1 MVYNSILLATIQP
14 ILDKYAK
21 GQLLIIELYSR
32 RHIWKLCTVECFFPG
47 TMATRSE
54 DYYKEDDEDSYNY
67 KKTIL
72 KMGKMKT
79 VEKTR
84 KMKVVKKKVIV
95 KMRKIDNCMYNYDVD
110 YNDDE
115 CEDIGKVRQMKI
127 GQEDEENE
135 D

>member
-1 MVYNSILLATIQP
+1 
-14 ILDKYAK
+14 
-21 GQLLIIELYSR
+21 
-32 RHIWKLCTVECFFPG
+32 
-47 TMATRSE
+47 MATRSE
-54 DYYKEDDEDSYNY
+54 DYYQEDDEDSYNY

-79 VEKTR
+79 VEMTR
-84 KMKVVKKKVIV
+84 KMKIIV
-95 KMRKIDNCMYNYDVD
+95 KMRKIDNCMYNYDDD

-115 CEDIGKVRQMKI
+115 YEDIGKVRQMKI

>member
-1 MVYNSILLATIQP
+1 M
-14 ILDKYAK
+14 
-21 GQLLIIELYSR
+21 
-32 RHIWKLCTVECFFPG
+32 KLCTVEYFFPG

-72 KMGKMKT
+72 KMGEMKT
-79 VEKTR
+79 VEMTR
-84 KMKVVKKKVIV
+84 KMKIVKLKIIV
-95 KMRKIDNCMYNYDVD
+95 KMRKIDNCTYNYDDD

-115 CEDIGKVRQMKI
+115 YEDIGKVRQMKI

>member
-1 MVYNSILLATIQP
+1 
-14 ILDKYAK
+14 
-21 GQLLIIELYSR
+21 
-32 RHIWKLCTVECFFPG
+32 
-47 TMATRSE
+47 MATRSE

-72 KMGKMKT
+72 KMLKMKT

-84 KMKVVKKKVIV
+84 KMKIVKKIIV
-95 KMRKIDNCMYNYDVD
+95 MMRKIDNVMYNYDVD

-127 GQEDEENE
+127 GQEDEEKE

>member
-1 MVYNSILLATIQP
+1 
-14 ILDKYAK
+14 
-21 GQLLIIELYSR
+21 
-32 RHIWKLCTVECFFPG
+32 
-47 TMATRSE
+47 MATRSE

-79 VEKTR
+79 VEMTR
-84 KMKVVKKKVIV
+84 KMKIVKLKIIV
-95 KMRKIDNCMYNYDVD
+95 KMRKIDNCMYNYDGD

-115 CEDIGKVRQMKI
+115 CKDIGKVRHMKI
-127 GQEDEENE
+127 GQEEEENE